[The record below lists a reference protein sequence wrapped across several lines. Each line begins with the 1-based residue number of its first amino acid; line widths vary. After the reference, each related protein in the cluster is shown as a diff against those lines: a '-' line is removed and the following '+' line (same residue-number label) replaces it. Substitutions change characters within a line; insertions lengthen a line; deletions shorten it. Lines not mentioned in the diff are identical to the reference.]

1 MANDPSSSSLL
12 LNPEIRAYRGPRA
25 CRRLAFFRIAA
36 SRGIIVA

>member
-12 LNPEIRAYRGPRA
+12 LNPEIRAYRARGPVAASR
-25 CRRLAFFRIAA
+25 FRIAA